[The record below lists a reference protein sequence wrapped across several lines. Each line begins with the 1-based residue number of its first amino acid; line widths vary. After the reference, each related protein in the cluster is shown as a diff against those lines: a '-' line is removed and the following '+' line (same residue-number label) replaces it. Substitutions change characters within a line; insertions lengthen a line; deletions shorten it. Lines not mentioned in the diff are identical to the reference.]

1 VVPLGTRERDVS
13 AVLAKHSGDAGVTPA
28 MTKNVYWITAAQ
40 PHRVAIA
47 ARPRGGDWLEDDIKR
62 FSTEGIGVLV
72 SMLTP
77 EESAELGLSDEGK
90 FCDQCRISFFNL
102 PIADRS
108 VPNEF
113 EIDTLL
119 DTLVKQL
126 QCGRGVG
133 FHCRAGIGRSSML
146 AALVLGRLGWT
157 ADAAFRATSEARGCP
172 VPDTLEQ
179 QQWVRRFVHKTT

>member
-1 VVPLGTRERDVS
+1 
-13 AVLAKHSGDAGVTPA
+13 
-28 MTKNVYWITAAQ
+28 MTKSVYWVSAAQ
-40 PHRVAIA
+40 PHRVAILA
-47 ARPRGGDWLEDDIKR
+47 LPRGNEWLKDDVKH

-77 EESAELGLSDEGK
+77 EESLELGLSEEAR

-102 PIADRS
+102 PIADRC
-108 VPNEF
+108 VPNEL
-113 EIDTLL
+113 EIGALL
-119 DTLVKQL
+119 ETLVKQVRL
-126 QCGRGVG
+126 GTGVG

-157 ADAAFRATSEARGCP
+157 ADAAFRAISESRGCP

-179 QQWVRRFVHKTT
+179 EEWVRSFVHKTFK

>member
-1 VVPLGTRERDVS
+1 
-13 AVLAKHSGDAGVTPA
+13 

-40 PHRVAIA
+40 PHRVAIV

-90 FCDQCRISFFNL
+90 FCDQFGISFSNL

-113 EIDTLL
+113 EIGAPL
-119 DTLVKQL
+119 DTLVKQVQL
-126 QCGRGVG
+126 GKGVG

-157 ADAAFRATSEARGCP
+157 TDAAFRAISEPRGCP

-179 QQWVRRFVHKTT
+179 EQWVQSFVHKTT

>member
-1 VVPLGTRERDVS
+1 MTR
-13 AVLAKHSGDAGVTPA
+13 
-28 MTKNVYWITAAQ
+28 NVYWITAAQ
-40 PHRVAIA
+40 PHRIAIV
-47 ARPRGGDWLEDDIKR
+47 ARPRRDDWLEDNIKR
-62 FSTEGIGVLV
+62 LSTEGIGVLV

-77 EESAELGLSDEGK
+77 EESAELGLSEEERLCDECG
-90 FCDQCRISFFNL
+90 IAFFNL

-113 EIDTLL
+113 EISTLL
-119 DTLVKQL
+119 DTLVKRVQL
-126 QCGRGVG
+126 GTGVG

-157 ADAAFRATSEARGCP
+157 AEAAFRAISESRGCP

-179 QQWVRRFVHKTT
+179 EEWVRSFVQKTFK

>member
-1 VVPLGTRERDVS
+1 
-13 AVLAKHSGDAGVTPA
+13 
-28 MTKNVYWITAAQ
+28 MTKTVYWISAAQ
-40 PHRVAIA
+40 PHRVAIV

-62 FSTEGIGVLV
+62 LSSEGIGVLV

-77 EESAELGLSDEGK
+77 EESVELGLSDEGK
-90 FCDQCRISFFNL
+90 FCDQFGISFSNL

-113 EIDTLL
+113 EIGAPL
-119 DTLVKQL
+119 DTLVKQVQL
-126 QCGRGVG
+126 GKGVG

-157 ADAAFRATSEARGCP
+157 TDAAFRAISEPRGCP

-179 QQWVRRFVHKTT
+179 EQWVQSFVHKTT

>member
-1 VVPLGTRERDVS
+1 MTR
-13 AVLAKHSGDAGVTPA
+13 
-28 MTKNVYWITAAQ
+28 NVYWITAAQ
-40 PHRVAIA
+40 PHRIAIV
-47 ARPRGGDWLEDDIKR
+47 ARPRRDDWLEDDIKG

-90 FCDQCRISFFNL
+90 FCDQCGISFFNL

-108 VPNEF
+108 VPNEI
-113 EIDTLL
+113 EIGTLL

-126 QCGRGVG
+126 QLGRGLG

-157 ADAAFRATSEARGCP
+157 ADAAFRAISESRGCS

-179 QQWVRRFVHKTT
+179 EQWVQNFIRKTHE

>member
-1 VVPLGTRERDVS
+1 
-13 AVLAKHSGDAGVTPA
+13 

-40 PHRVAIA
+40 PYRIAIV
-47 ARPRGGDWLEDDIKR
+47 ARPRRGDWLEDDIKR

-72 SMLTP
+72 SLLMP
-77 EESAELGLSDEGK
+77 EESEELGLSDEARL
-90 FCDQCRISFFNL
+90 CDQFGVPFFNL

-113 EIDTLL
+113 EIGALL
-119 DTLVKQL
+119 DTLVKQVQL
-126 QCGRGVG
+126 GKGVG

-157 ADAAFRATSEARGCP
+157 ADAAFRAISESRGCS
-172 VPDTLEQ
+172 VPDTPEQ
-179 QQWVRRFVHKTT
+179 EKWVRNFVHKTFE

>member
-1 VVPLGTRERDVS
+1 
-13 AVLAKHSGDAGVTPA
+13 

-40 PHRVAIA
+40 PHRVAIV

-90 FCDQCRISFFNL
+90 FCDQFGISFFNL

-113 EIDTLL
+113 EIGAPL
-119 DTLVKQL
+119 DTLVKQVQL
-126 QCGRGVG
+126 GKGVG

-157 ADAAFRATSEARGCP
+157 TDAAFRAISEPRGCP

-179 QQWVRRFVHKTT
+179 EQWVQSFVHKTT

>member
-1 VVPLGTRERDVS
+1 
-13 AVLAKHSGDAGVTPA
+13 
-28 MTKNVYWITAAQ
+28 
-40 PHRVAIA
+40 
-47 ARPRGGDWLEDDIKR
+47 
-62 FSTEGIGVLV
+62 

-77 EESAELGLSDEGK
+77 EESVELGLSDEGK
-90 FCDQCRISFFNL
+90 FCDQFGISFSNL

-113 EIDTLL
+113 EIGAPL
-119 DTLVKQL
+119 DTLVKQVQL
-126 QCGRGVG
+126 GKGVG

-157 ADAAFRATSEARGCP
+157 ADAAFRAVSDARGCQ

-179 QQWVRRFVHKTT
+179 KRWVQSFVHKTI

>member
-1 VVPLGTRERDVS
+1 
-13 AVLAKHSGDAGVTPA
+13 
-28 MTKNVYWITAAQ
+28 MTKNVYWINATQ
-40 PHRVAIA
+40 PHRVAIV
-47 ARPRGGDWLEDDIKR
+47 ARPRGSDWLEDDIKR

-77 EESAELGLSDEGK
+77 EESAELGLSDEAK
-90 FCDQCRISFFNL
+90 FCDQCGISFFSL

-113 EIDTLL
+113 EIGALL
-119 DTLVKQL
+119 DTLVEQVQL
-126 QCGRGVG
+126 SKGVG

-157 ADAAFRATSEARGCP
+157 ADAAFRAISESRGCS

-179 QQWVRRFVHKTT
+179 EEWVRNFVQKTFE

>member
-1 VVPLGTRERDVS
+1 
-13 AVLAKHSGDAGVTPA
+13 

-40 PHRVAIA
+40 PHRIAIV
-47 ARPRGGDWLEDDIKR
+47 ARPRRGDWLEDDIKR
-62 FSTEGIGVLV
+62 LSSEGIGVLV

-77 EESAELGLSDEGK
+77 EESAELGLSEEAG
-90 FCDQCRISFFNL
+90 FCDQCGISFFNL

-113 EIDTLL
+113 EIGALL
-119 DTLVKQL
+119 DTLVKQVKI
-126 QCGRGVG
+126 GEGIG

-157 ADAAFRATSEARGCP
+157 ADAAFRAISESRGCP
-172 VPDTLEQ
+172 VPDTLDQEE
-179 QQWVRRFVHKTT
+179 WVRSFVHKTLE

>member
-1 VVPLGTRERDVS
+1 
-13 AVLAKHSGDAGVTPA
+13 

-40 PHRVAIA
+40 PHRVAIV

-90 FCDQCRISFFNL
+90 FCDQFGISFFNL

-113 EIDTLL
+113 EIGAPL
-119 DTLVKQL
+119 DTLVKQVQL
-126 QCGRGVG
+126 GKGVG

-157 ADAAFRATSEARGCP
+157 TDAAFRAISEPRGCP

-179 QQWVRRFVHKTT
+179 ERWVQSFVHKTT